1 MRRFEITDNATKGDT
16 TMRFITATALA
27 TLIAAPALAEGWQQ
41 DYQTVNIGFLSGE
54 NEQDRLTR
62 TAPLKEHLE
71 STLGVNVE
79 IFLAGSYDGVIQAMA
94 ADQIEFAFHGS
105 SSYAAAYTA
114 TDGNIIPLL
123 TTQNKDGSTGY
134 YSIITTHCDSGLT
147 SLADLEG
154 KVLAFADPD
163 STSGYAVPYF
173 NLVEREGLDPTTYF
187 AAVPFSGSHEAGV
200 QGVVNGTFDAAATWQ
215 DTELSGVYQ
224 RMELKGMIEPG
235 QVCAIWES
243 PEITS
248 GPLTARANL
257 PEVMIAEVTAA
268 VEAFPNADPEGWN
281 FYTSY
286 DPEDDNPTVGYVR
299 VDHDRYQWIIDMR
312 TWLREQRR
320 G

>member
-1 MRRFEITDNATKGDT
+1 
-16 TMRFITATALA
+16 MRFITATALA
-27 TLIAAPALAEGWQQ
+27 TMIAAPALSEGWKD

-71 STLGVNVE
+71 STLGVKVE

-134 YSIITTHCDSGLT
+134 YSIITTRCDSGLT

-173 NLVEREGLDPTTYF
+173 NLIEREGLDPTTYF

-257 PEVMIAEVTAA
+257 PAEMIEEVTAA
-268 VEAFPNADPEGWN
+268 VETFPTADPEGWN

-312 TWLREQRR
+312 AWLREQRR

>member
-1 MRRFEITDNATKGDT
+1 
-16 TMRFITATALA
+16 MRFITVTALA
-27 TLIAAPALAEGWQQ
+27 TLIAAPAFAEGWKE

-62 TAPLKEHLE
+62 TAPLKNHLE
-71 STLGVNVE
+71 RTLGVKIE

-134 YSIITTHCDSGLT
+134 YSIITTRCDSGLT

-215 DTELSGVYQ
+215 DSALSGVYQ

-235 QVCAIWES
+235 QVCVIWQS

-257 PEVMIAEVTAA
+257 PAEMIEEITAA
-268 VEAFPNADPEGWN
+268 VEAFPSADPEGWN

-312 TWLREQRR
+312 AWLRAQRR